1 MVLAGFTNDHNFN
14 RDLESLCKPSPPS
27 THSAMPPNAH
37 QPSRTAP
44 SPDEERRRG
53 GLVLQ
58 RTDSFQDSMD
68 SCETRVK
75 CVLVGDGS
83 IGKTSLVV
91 SYTTNGYPVEYV
103 PTAFDN
109 YSVVVRVDSKPIK
122 LQICDTA
129 GQDDFDSLRPLCY
142 PQTNVFLLCFSVV
155 SPTSFHNVLEK
166 WLPEIRRH
174 NPKAPIILV
183 GTQCDLRTDVKVLI
197 DLAKYQEVPI
207 TEEEAQQRAERI
219 NAVSYVECSAL
230 TQHNLKDVFDLV
242 ILSALQYEGPAQA
255 AEGKSGKK
263 YKPSKK
269 EKAAQRK
276 AEKVARAAEPPRKP
290 KKSLLKTLCC
300 IPT

>member
-1 MVLAGFTNDHNFN
+1 M
-14 RDLESLCKPSPPS
+14 
-27 THSAMPPNAH
+27 
-37 QPSRTAP
+37 
-44 SPDEERRRG
+44 
-53 GLVLQ
+53 
-58 RTDSFQDSMD
+58 
-68 SCETRVK
+68 
-75 CVLVGDGS
+75 
-83 IGKTSLVV
+83 
-91 SYTTNGYPVEYV
+91 
-103 PTAFDN
+103 
-109 YSVVVRVDSKPIK
+109 
-122 LQICDTA
+122 
-129 GQDDFDSLRPLCY
+129 
-142 PQTNVFLLCFSVV
+142 
-155 SPTSFHNVLEK
+155 
-166 WLPEIRRH
+166 
-174 NPKAPIILV
+174 

>member
-1 MVLAGFTNDHNFN
+1 MVLAGFSNDY
-14 RDLESLCKPSPPS
+14 RDLESFNKR
-27 THSAMPPNAH
+27 SAMPPNAH
-37 QPSRTAP
+37 PQAVMAQA
-44 SPDEERRRG
+44 SPQEERRG
-53 GLVLQ
+53 GNNNNRTGLIL
-58 RTDSFQDSMD
+58 RTDSFQDLD
-68 SCETRVK
+68 SCAKIK
-75 CVLVGDGS
+75 CVLVGDGA

-166 WLPEIRRH
+166 WLPEVRRH
-174 NPKAPIILV
+174 NPKAPIILI
-183 GTQCDLRTDVKVLI
+183 GTQCDLRTDVNVLI
-197 DLAKYQEVPI
+197 DLAKYNEVPI
-207 TEEEAQQRAERI
+207 TESEAMQRAERI

-230 TQHNLKDVFDLV
+230 TQHNLKDVFDLG
-242 ILSALQYEGPAQA
+242 ILSALQFTSPPKETKKCG
-255 AEGKSGKK
+255 K

-269 EKAAQRK
+269 EKAAQKK
-276 AEKVARAAEPPRKP
+276 AAKAAKAADPPRKP
-290 KKSLLKTLCC
+290 KKTLLKTLCC
-300 IPT
+300 IPV